1 MDILGLIIGTTV
13 LWILTYV
20 VALPL
25 ARLFAGTEITTLNAV
40 DSIPTG
46 TEITT
51 LDAIDS
57 IPTETFVFV
66 HSMVLGIAGLLLG
79 SFFGLYFIGFAWKA
93 KMWPGL
99 IALMVASMYSSGYN
113 PFSN

>member
-25 ARLFAGTEITTLNAV
+25 ARLFAGTEITTL
-40 DSIPTG
+40 
-46 TEITT
+46 
-51 LDAIDS
+51 DAIDS
-57 IPTETFVFV
+57 MPTETFVFV
-66 HSMVLGIAGLLLG
+66 HSLVLGIAGLLLG

-113 PFSN
+113 PFPN